1 MDAAGNIFGASNT
14 TVFKLS
20 PNGHGGW
27 NPTVI
32 HTFPGS
38 YYVDSAPVLDHAGNL
53 YGTTYKG
60 GAKNA
65 GTVYMLS
72 LGITGTWTS
81 KTLHSFG
88 SGQDGAYSFGGVV
101 FDAAGNIYGTTLYG
115 GQFGAGTVFE
125 LVAQVRKG
133 SYKEKI
139 LWSFNSTDGFA
150 PTGILILD
158 SAGNLYGTTDGGG
171 NGYPFGYGYGVVF
184 EVTP

>member
-32 HTFPGS
+32 HTFSGS
-38 YYVDSAPVLDHAGNL
+38 YYVDTPVLDHAGNL

-60 GAKNA
+60 GDYNA

-72 LGITGTWTS
+72 LGKTGTWTS
-81 KTLHSFG
+81 KILHAFG
-88 SGQDGAYSFGGVV
+88 SGQDGAYSFGGIV

-125 LVAQVRKG
+125 LVAQARKG
-133 SYKEKI
+133 SYKEKV
-139 LWSFNSTDGFA
+139 LWSFNSTDGYA
-150 PTGILILD
+150 PSGSLILD
-158 SAGNLYGTTDGGG
+158 SAGDLYGTTDGGRKRI
-171 NGYPFGYGYGVVF
+171 PIRIRIRRRV
-184 EVTP
+184 